1 VAFVCSQIADAERLL
16 HERLASVGRDILHLI
31 WVSLKKERKVCL
43 CASSFLRVRLVPP
56 VFVFV
61 APVMG

>member
-43 CASSFLRVRLVPP
+43 CASGFL
-56 VFVFV
+56 
-61 APVMG
+61 